1 MAKGSKHINHGVQV
15 NDDGDVYIRV
25 NPDAVTSGFNTTSSG
40 RAGEIAFY
48 IDESGHNLKASVVY
62 SNGTTSKTLTVAF
75 D

>member
-1 MAKGSKHINHGVQV
+1 MSKGSKVIQHGVKV

-25 NPDAVTSGFNTTSSG
+25 NPDAVTSGFAAASG
-40 RAGEIAFY
+40 RAGEISFY
-48 IDESGHNLKASVVY
+48 LDESGHNLKASVVY